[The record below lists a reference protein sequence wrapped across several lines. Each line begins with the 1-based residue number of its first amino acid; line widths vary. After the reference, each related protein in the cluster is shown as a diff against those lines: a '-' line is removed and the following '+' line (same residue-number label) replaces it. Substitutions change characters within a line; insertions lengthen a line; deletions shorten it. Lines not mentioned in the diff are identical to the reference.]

1 MSQDP
6 NTQEVLPP
14 QQPGSPRDI
23 TTTSS
28 GRALNFGAYL
38 RQEGGLGASDVIA
51 IALTLLWVFSV
62 LVYFVFLRQPD
73 AGTPTQ
79 SGYLLSILA
88 IFLPIAMIWIG
99 ATVVKSARIMRDES
113 ARLQSS
119 IDAMRNAYLSQNQA
133 RVDGVKP
140 ALEQKLDEIV
150 ARQKQ
155 TETAIAT
162 FATSRDNVLPT
173 ASPQQAALVSEGMA
187 QGESQPTLA
196 LGTPPEALN
205 PALSISDFIGAM
217 NFPENESDVEGFGQ
231 LRRALADA
239 NSGKLIRASQ
249 DVLTLLSH
257 DGIYMDDLRPERSRP
272 ELWRKFADG
281 QRGAAISGIGGIHD
295 RSALALASGRMRADP
310 IFRDAVHHFLRQFDR
325 TFAKFS
331 EHATDDDIIRLA
343 DTRTARAFMLLG
355 RVTGTFD

>member
-1 MSQDP
+1 MSQEP
-6 NTQEVLPP
+6 VSQEAMPP
-14 QQPGSPRDI
+14 QDPAPAPQPS
-23 TTTSS
+23 T
-28 GRALNFGAYL
+28 GRAINFGAYL
-38 RQEGGLGASDVIA
+38 RPEGGLAAADVIA
-51 IALTLLWVFSV
+51 IALTALWVAGV
-62 LVYFVFLRQPD
+62 LIYFLFMRQAD
-73 AGTPTQ
+73 AGPGTQ
-79 SGYLLSILA
+79 SGFLLSILA
-88 IFLPIAMIWIG
+88 IFMPIAMIWIG
-99 ATVVKSARIMRDES
+99 ATVVKSAQIMRHES
-113 ARLQSS
+113 ERLQAS

-162 FATSRDNVLPT
+162 FASTRDANLPT
-173 ASPQQAALVSEGMA
+173 EVPQQPALISEGIEP
-187 QGESQPTLA
+187 GESQPTLA
-196 LGTPPEALN
+196 LGTPPEALG
-205 PALSISDFIGAM
+205 PALTIGDFIGAM
-217 NFPENESDVEGFGQ
+217 NFPQNEHDADGFGQ
-231 LRRALADA
+231 LRRALADPKSA
-239 NSGKLIRASQ
+239 KLVRASQ
-249 DVLTLLSH
+249 DVLTLLSN
-257 DGIYMDDLRPERSRP
+257 DGIYMDDLSPERSRP

-325 TFAKFS
+325 SFAQFC
-331 EHATDDDIIRLA
+331 EYATDDDIIRLA

>member
-1 MSQDP
+1 MSQEP
-6 NTQEVLPP
+6 LSQEVIHPH
-14 QQPGSPRDI
+14 QPAPAARQTEGKP
-23 TTTSS
+23 
-28 GRALNFGAYL
+28 LNFGAYL
-38 RQEGGLGASDVIA
+38 RQEGGLAAADVIA
-51 IALTLLWVFSV
+51 VILTVLWVASV
-62 LVYFVFLRQPD
+62 LVYFLFLRQPD
-73 AGTPTQ
+73 AGRSTQ

-99 ATVVKSARIMRDES
+99 ATVVKSARIMREES
-113 ARLQSS
+113 ARLQAS

-155 TETAIAT
+155 AETAIAT
-162 FATSRDNVLPT
+162 FATRRDNQLPA
-173 ASPQQAALVSEGMA
+173 ASPQQPALVA
-187 QGESQPTLA
+187 QGLAAGDSQPMLA

-205 PALSISDFIGAM
+205 PALSITDFIGAM
-217 NFPENESDVEGFGQ
+217 NFPENESDAEGFGQ

-239 NSGKLIRASQ
+239 NSSKLIRASQ

-257 DGIYMDDLRPERSRP
+257 DGIYMDDLRPDRSRP

-325 TFAKFS
+325 TFARFS